1 MIRQSSAA
9 RYGTGGNLW
18 LKVISRCPF
27 LFSEVRSG
35 AVREVQTRT
44 QWSSADLKRKRL
56 ERRSQRT
63 SAACRTAEVSRNS
76 ARHNGNFAGKS
87 AQWVLLPRSSNG
99 SSERSRLQ
107 SAQLLSLRPS
117 TPYIDVGIIPATP
130 DWNDSPST
138 QRALEQR
145 LRWHALV

>member
-1 MIRQSSAA
+1 M
-9 RYGTGGNLW
+9 L
-18 LKVISRCPF
+18 
-27 LFSEVRSG
+27 
-35 AVREVQTRT
+35 
-44 QWSSADLKRKRL
+44 
-56 ERRSQRT
+56 
-63 SAACRTAEVSRNS
+63 

-130 DWNDSPST
+130 DWNDSPVDPKST
-138 QRALEQR
+138 RTAHSLARARSR
-145 LRWHALV
+145 LWARLCIQTGIRLSRLLRFLPLPSIHSR